1 MEPNKFRKSRQAINR
16 KCDNIDK
23 LIEDN
28 SVEESKVCFEQVHGE
43 LDILRPQAEGEIQE
57 RSVKNL
63 GMKLNSLSSRIS
75 KLKAK
80 RTSTRSASGGGK
92 NLIVWDEERVGQLAT
107 PFLEKV
113 YTNMDGDT
121 GSEVFFGTTGKGI
134 RPNYR
139 IKFNDSRII
148 GFTGSG
154 HKPQDP
160 LPASGASNLSDP
172 FAFQV
177 IKSVLESKYK

>member
-1 MEPNKFRKSRQAINR
+1 MEPNKFRESRQAINR
-16 KCDNIDK
+16 KCASLDQ
-23 LIEDN
+23 LIEDK
-28 SVEESKVCFEQVHGE
+28 SVEESKVCLEQVHGD
-43 LDILRPQAEGEIQE
+43 LDVLRPQAEGEIQE

-63 GMKLNSLSSRIS
+63 GMKLNALGSRIA

-80 RTSTRSASGGGK
+80 KTATRRSAGGGK
-92 NLIVWDEERVGQLAT
+92 ALIVWNEERIDQLAT

-113 YTNMDGDT
+113 YANMDGNLEST
-121 GSEVFFGTTGKGI
+121 VFFGTTGKGI

-139 IKFNDSRII
+139 IKFNGSQIT

-160 LPASGASNLSDP
+160 LPASGANNLSDP
-172 FAFQV
+172 FSYQV
-177 IKSVLESKYK
+177 IKTILENKYK

>member
-1 MEPNKFRKSRQAINR
+1 MEPNKFRESRQAINR
-16 KCDNIDK
+16 KCESIDQ
-23 LIEDN
+23 LIEDKA
-28 SVEESKVCFEQVHGE
+28 VEESKVGFEEVNGA
-43 LDILRPQAEGEIQE
+43 LDLLRPQAEGEIQE

-63 GMKLNSLSSRIS
+63 GMKLNALASRIS

-80 RTSTRSASGGGK
+80 RTSTRRSSGGGK
-92 NLIVWDEERVGQLAT
+92 SLIVWDEERVAQLAI
-107 PFLEKV
+107 PFLEKL
-113 YTNMDGDT
+113 YANMDGD
-121 GSEVFFGTTGKGI
+121 SESTVLLGTTGKGI

-139 IKFNDSRII
+139 IKFADGGVT

-160 LPASGASNLSDP
+160 LPTTGANNLSDP

-177 IKSVLESKYK
+177 IKSILEDKYK

>member
-1 MEPNKFRKSRQAINR
+1 MEPNKFRESRQAINR
-16 KCDNIDK
+16 MCVK
-23 LIEDN
+23 LDEFIEDKAI
-28 SVEESKVCFEQVHGE
+28 EESKAYFEEVIGE
-43 LDILRPQAEGEIQE
+43 LDVLRPEAEGEIQE

-63 GMKLNSLSSRIS
+63 GMKLNALSGKIS

-80 RTSTRSASGGGK
+80 RTSTRRSSGGGK
-92 NLIVWDEERVGQLAT
+92 PMIVWDEERVGQLAT

-121 GSEVFFGTTGKGI
+121 ESKVFFGTTGKGI

-139 IKFNDSRII
+139 IQFNDSQIT

-160 LPASGASNLSDP
+160 LPASGANNLSDP
-172 FAFQV
+172 FAFPV
-177 IKSVLESKYK
+177 IKTLLENKYK

>member
-1 MEPNKFRKSRQAINR
+1 MEPNKFRESRQAINR
-16 KCDNIDK
+16 LCDNIDK
-23 LIEDN
+23 LIEDK
-28 SVEESKVCFEQVHGE
+28 SAEESKVCLEQVHGD
-43 LDILRPQAEGEIQE
+43 LDVLRPQAEGEIQE

-63 GMKLNSLSSRIS
+63 GMKLNALASRIS

-92 NLIVWDEERVGQLAT
+92 TMIVWDEERVGQLAT

-113 YTNMDGDT
+113 YANMDGDT
-121 GSEVFFGTTGKGI
+121 ECQVFFGTTGKGI

-139 IKFNDSRII
+139 IKFSDSRLT
-148 GFTGSG
+148 GYTGSG

-160 LPASGASNLSDP
+160 LPASGANNLSDP

-177 IKSVLESKYK
+177 IKSALESKYK